1 MKLDSEKNKKV
12 TKSDAI
18 YLNIIE
24 THNPNKLLSIHYNK
38 FTFFCYMFRVDA
50 VVRQKS
56 NTQHFYTSANS
67 AHQ

>member
-38 FTFFCYMFRVDA
+38 FTF
-50 VVRQKS
+50 
-56 NTQHFYTSANS
+56 SATCFE
-67 AHQ
+67 